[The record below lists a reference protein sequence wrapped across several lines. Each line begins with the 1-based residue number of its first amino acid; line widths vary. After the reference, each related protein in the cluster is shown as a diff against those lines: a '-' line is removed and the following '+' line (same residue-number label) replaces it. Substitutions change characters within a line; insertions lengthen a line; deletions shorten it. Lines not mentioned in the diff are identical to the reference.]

1 MNYTRELREKL
12 AKVKMIIADV
22 DGVMTD
28 GAIYIGANRTEF
40 KRFSVEDGAGIAV
53 ARAAGFRI
61 ALISGR
67 FSESTISRAKELR
80 IEDVYNGT
88 LNKLNP
94 YLELKEKYGLE
105 DDEVAYIGDGLIDLV
120 LLECVGVPIS
130 VDNAYPLVK
139 DAAIYVTETKGG
151 WGAFREAV
159 DWILKGQGRYEET
172 LVKLKKELLANP
184 H

>member
-1 MNYTRELREKL
+1 MNYTRELKEKL

-67 FSESTISRAKELR
+67 FSESTISRAEELK
-80 IEDVYNGT
+80 INDVYNGT

-120 LLECVGVPIS
+120 LLERVGVPIS
-130 VDNAYPLVK
+130 VNNGYPLVK
-139 DAAIYVTETKGG
+139 DAAIYVTETNGG

-159 DWILKGQGRYEET
+159 DWILKGQGRYEAT
-172 LVKLKKELLANP
+172 LEKLKNELLANP